1 MANLLFNNLNLL
13 LILIITIK
21 LNSNYFKINSNLF
34 YFFLF
39 YHGSLT
45 LLYLLVFSGKAADY
59 YSYLH
64 LVNIRET
71 HDYIGVYSFL
81 SSNFVYQIIIFL
93 KFIFLND
100 FNIMVIFSLISFFGT
115 VVFIQNLIKLGVDK
129 KIAYM
134 IFLIPGIHFWTGVIG
149 KDCLILFFLA
159 YFFHFYINKNLI
171 YSVIFLI
178 PVFLIR
184 PHIGIIFF
192 SSILLTQIF
201 IEKGHKKFLLI
212 SISLIGTYIF
222 FNLPQIQTLL
232 FNSNDILSNN
242 FIHKIFSELNSY
254 GEKYISTS
262 SGYQSS
268 SLYIN
273 MLNYVIFPFE
283 FLSKNNSLPL
293 NFFIFIEILTL
304 IFLSVLIL
312 KQKKDFKIDKRMI
325 YFLCICVSIYLIII
339 PQAFFNFGL
348 NARQKWMI
356 YPFIIYLSF
365 LLNNLFVKIKNR

>member
-1 MANLLFNNLNLL
+1 
-13 LILIITIK
+13 
-21 LNSNYFKINSNLF
+21 
-34 YFFLF
+34 
-39 YHGSLT
+39 
-45 LLYLLVFSGKAADY
+45 
-59 YSYLH
+59 
-64 LVNIRET
+64 
-71 HDYIGVYSFL
+71 
-81 SSNFVYQIIIFL
+81 
-93 KFIFLND
+93 
-100 FNIMVIFSLISFFGT
+100 
-115 VVFIQNLIKLGVDK
+115 
-129 KIAYM
+129 
-134 IFLIPGIHFWTGVIG
+134 
-149 KDCLILFFLA
+149 
-159 YFFHFYINKNLI
+159 
-171 YSVIFLI
+171 
-178 PVFLIR
+178 
-184 PHIGIIFF
+184 
-192 SSILLTQIF
+192 LTQIF

-273 MLNYVIFPFE
+273 MFNYVIFPFE